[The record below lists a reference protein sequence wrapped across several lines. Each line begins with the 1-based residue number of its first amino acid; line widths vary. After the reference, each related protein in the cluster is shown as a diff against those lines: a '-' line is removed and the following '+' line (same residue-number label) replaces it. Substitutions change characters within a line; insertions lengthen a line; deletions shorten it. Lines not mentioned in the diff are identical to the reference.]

1 MATLPRSTA
10 TAQLGTSAAALITAP
25 SGVTYVVTKI
35 SLHNSDT
42 SSVTGI
48 ELYKYEDGGSAGAT
62 NIMEDITMAAGE
74 TRQITS
80 LTVPLYN
87 GDIVAGKAGTNA
99 KINVVIGYTQ
109 LT

>member
-48 ELYKYEDGGSAGAT
+48 ELYKYESGGSAGAT

-87 GDIVAGKAGTNA
+87 GDIVAGKAGTSA

>member
-1 MATLPRSTA
+1 MATLPKSTA
-10 TAQLGTSAAALITAP
+10 TAQLGTSAAAVLTAP
-25 SGVTYVVTKI
+25 AGVTCVVTKI

-42 SSVTGI
+42 STVTGI
-48 ELYKYEDGGSAGAT
+48 ELYKYESGGTAGAT
-62 NIMEDITMAAGE
+62 NIMEDISMAAGE

-80 LTVPLYN
+80 LTLPISD
-87 GDIVAGKAGTNA
+87 GDVIAAKAGTDA